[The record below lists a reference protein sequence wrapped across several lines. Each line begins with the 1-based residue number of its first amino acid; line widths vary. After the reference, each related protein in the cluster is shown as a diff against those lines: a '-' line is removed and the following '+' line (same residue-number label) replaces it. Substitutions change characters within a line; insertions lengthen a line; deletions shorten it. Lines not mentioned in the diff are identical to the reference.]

1 MRSLLFL
8 LLSLFLVGC
17 QIPFSSPRSSDLA
30 PEIHPLLPPT
40 DDQVVGRLGRL
51 RLRSGD
57 TLADVARHF
66 GIGFQAIQD
75 ANPGVDPWLPTPGT
89 EILLPL
95 AFILPDAPHQGIVI
109 NLPAMRLFHF
119 PETNSTGVWSYA
131 VGIGRD
137 GWNTPLGR
145 TRIIEKKTQPR
156 WVVPESIRRE
166 HARKGDP
173 LPKVVPPGPDNPLGR
188 HALRLGWPSYLIH
201 GTNKPYGVGLRISHG
216 CIRLYPEDIAE
227 LFPQTQVGTPVTIVN
242 QPYLAGWREGQA
254 FVQIHRPLDQKG
266 KILKKLWHALK
277 KRLEEYE
284 SRTGKPIDW
293 QRVERAVADARG
305 IPLPVLR
312 SSPSWDDYLAQARR
326 FPHPGTWPEKYVPP
340 PPRPGWY
347 VTIETPMTETTAV
360 KLVAMLHHQGPP
372 LPAHRIGDHILV
384 GPYADKDQARHIET
398 RLDRDLGLAS
408 RLVSP
413 QRSRHFFRSLI
424 ATQ

>member
-1 MRSLLFL
+1 MRIFLFL
-8 LLSLFLVGC
+8 LTACLAGC
-17 QIPFSSPRSSDLA
+17 QIPLSPPRSPELA
-30 PEIHPLLPPT
+30 PEIRHPLPPT

-66 GIGFQAIQD
+66 GIGFQAIRD

-95 AFILPDAPHQGIVI
+95 AFILPDATHQGIVI
-109 NLPAMRLFHF
+109 NLAAMRLFYF
-119 PETNSTGVWSYA
+119 PAPHSSRVWSYA

-137 GWNTPLGR
+137 SWNTPLGR
-145 TRIIEKKTQPR
+145 TRIIEKKTNPR
-156 WVVPESIRRE
+156 WVVPASIRQE

-188 HALRLGWPSYLIH
+188 HALRLGWSSYLIH
-201 GTNKPYGVGLRISHG
+201 GTNKPYGVGLRVSHG

-227 LFPQTQVGTPVTIVN
+227 LFPQIDVGTPVTVVN
-242 QPYLAGWREGQA
+242 QPYLAGWRDGQV
-254 FVQIHRPLDQKG
+254 FVQIYRPLDQKG
-266 KILKKLWHALK
+266 ATLKKLWHDLE
-277 KRLEEYE
+277 KRLKAYE

-305 IPLPVLR
+305 IPLPVLQ
-312 SSPSWDDYLAQARR
+312 SSPPWNRYLAQVPRI
-326 FPHPGTWPEKYVPP
+326 PHPGTWPGKFVPP

-347 VTIETPMTETTAV
+347 VKVEMPLTETTAE

-372 LPAHRIGDHILV
+372 LPAHRIGDRILI
-384 GPYADKDQARHIET
+384 GPYPDERQAKRTET
-398 RLDRDLGLAS
+398 RLARDLELTG
-408 RLVSP
+408 RLLSP
-413 QRSRHFFRSLI
+413 RQSQRLFRSLI